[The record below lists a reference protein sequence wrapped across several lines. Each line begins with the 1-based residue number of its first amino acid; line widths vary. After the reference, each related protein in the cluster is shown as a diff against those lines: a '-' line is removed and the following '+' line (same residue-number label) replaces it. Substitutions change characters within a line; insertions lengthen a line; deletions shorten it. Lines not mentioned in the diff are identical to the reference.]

1 MSQLKVHIETIEI
14 HDQQEFEGREGHAGR
29 DLVRK
34 ICETENEK
42 SYFLWLAHHCSGC
55 PLVSSKGQCCFRNEV
70 RGGPKRI
77 GRTNTPLQQEECP
90 EIELCC

>member
-14 HDQQEFEGREGHAGR
+14 HDQQEFEGREDTLAG
-29 DLVRK
+29 
-34 ICETENEK
+34 IWFEK
-42 SYFLWLAHHCSGC
+42 SVRQKMKNRIFCGWLTTVQDVLLFL
-55 PLVSSKGQCCFRNEV
+55 PKGNVLSQ
-70 RGGPKRI
+70 RGSRGPKRI